1 MRDRE
6 NTIMLIL
13 TDYGSN
19 LFKIKVLVWISRSGV
34 VVVDQLYHRP
44 QDILV

>member
-34 VVVDQLYHRP
+34 VDQLYLRP